1 MKWGWLVVR
10 ERREESEEK
19 LCEMSM
25 ESKGIVFIKREI
37 NKSGYMFFV
46 MLLRYDNK
54 IKFGEESEEEWVE
67 VEWRGQ
73 VHGRKKWAMGV
84 INREK
89 WNGRGE
95 RGRD

>member
-1 MKWGWLVVR
+1 MVVR

-67 VEWRGQ
+67 VE
-73 VHGRKKWAMGV
+73 
-84 INREK
+84 
-89 WNGRGE
+89 
-95 RGRD
+95 